1 MRIAFKA
8 PALAVLLSLLALPA
22 VAQCFADYRAQRPNP
37 VRFHYGVVQLPDAA
51 CNDAQAAAA
60 YLRPRLQQDGW
71 TFVDLLSTFG
81 PEGLASRRD
90 RAGEFYLR
98 Y

>member
-1 MRIAFKA
+1 MRFLVQAT
-8 PALAVLLSLLALPA
+8 LATLLLALPA
-22 VAQCFADYRAQRPNP
+22 SAQCYADYRAQQSNP

-51 CNDAQAAAA
+51 CDDARAAAE

-71 TFVDLLSTFG
+71 IFVDLLSTFG
-81 PEGLASRRD
+81 PEGLNSRRE
-90 RAGEFYLR
+90 RAGQFYLR

>member
-1 MRIAFKA
+1 MRFLVQAT
-8 PALAVLLSLLALPA
+8 LATLLLALPA
-22 VAQCFADYRAQRPNP
+22 SAECYADYRAQQSNP

-51 CNDAQAAAA
+51 CNDARAAAE

-71 TFVDLLSTFG
+71 IFVDLLSTFG
-81 PEGLASRRD
+81 PEGLTSRRE
-90 RAGEFYLR
+90 RAGQFYLR